1 MSPVLGSRIVDALEL
16 LWDATVMNEQKGDN
30 DAKTGFTVKPEEG
43 LELLKIFLTIQDAK
57 LRADVIST
65 VKQMARAQPNR

>member
-1 MSPVLGSRIVDALEL
+1 
-16 LWDATVMNEQKGDN
+16 MNEQKGDN
-30 DAKTGFTVKPEEG
+30 DAKTRFTVKPEEG

-65 VKQMARAQPNR
+65 VKQMARG